1 MYIERYH
8 TYIHE
13 DDSNPHKA
21 FLADMPSLPVKIM
34 IAPKLEDNILWE
46 RNVKEKRHL
55 RWM

>member
-21 FLADMPSLPVKIM
+21 FPADMPSLPVKIM
-34 IAPKLEDNILWE
+34 IAPKPEDNIHWE
-46 RNVKEKRHL
+46 RNYRE
-55 RWM
+55 